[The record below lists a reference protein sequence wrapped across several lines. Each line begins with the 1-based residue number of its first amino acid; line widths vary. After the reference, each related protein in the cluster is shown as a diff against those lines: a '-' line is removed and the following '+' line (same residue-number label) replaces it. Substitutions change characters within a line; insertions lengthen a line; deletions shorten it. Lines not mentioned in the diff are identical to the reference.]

1 MKKTLLFF
9 HLLFITAVACAE
21 DGYTL
26 WLRYNKVDDQV
37 LLQQYRSKI
46 NSIQFT
52 GNSLTVA
59 VAKKE
64 MLNGLEGLL
73 AIPIADKKTI
83 SDRSIVTGTP
93 LTSTFIRSFLSE
105 GNFNLGKEGFVIS
118 TKKTDQKNII
128 IIAANSDV
136 GVLYGVFQLLRLLQ
150 THQSIEKLSIV
161 SIPKIQNRVLDH
173 WDNLNRTVERGY
185 AGASIWNWH
194 LLPGYIDKRY
204 IDYARANASIGINGT
219 VLTNVNANAMVLTKP
234 YLEKVAA
241 LANVFRPYG
250 IKVYLTARFSAPMEI
265 GGLKTADPLDAEVQN
280 WWKQK
285 CDEIYSYIP
294 DFGGFVI
301 KANSEGQ
308 PGPQNYGRTHADGA
322 NMFADA
328 LAPHHGIVMWRAFV
342 YDARVQKSTENFGE
356 GKADPNAPS
365 IASSDRAKQAYD
377 EFKPLDGKFRKNVLV
392 QVKNGP
398 VDFQP
403 REPFSPLF
411 GAMQHT
417 PLIIEFQLTQEYLG
431 QATTLVYEAPL
442 FKECL
447 DADSYSKARL
457 NDTVG
462 QGKGSTVAKVIDG
475 SLENYSA
482 TAIAGVANIG
492 NERNWTG
499 HPFGQANWY
508 AFGRLAWDH
517 ELSSEQIAEEWL
529 RQTFSNDQHFVIGT
543 KKIMMMSRET
553 MVNYMTPLGLHH
565 IMGTGFHY
573 GPAPWVDNAGRADW
587 NPVYYHRAD
596 SAGIGFDRTVTGSN
610 AISQYA
616 EEVRKQWEDVKTC
629 DEKYLLWFHH
639 VSWNY
644 KMKSGRTLW
653 NELCYKYY
661 SGVDSVRW
669 MQHTWNGL
677 KKYIDEERFE
687 QVKMLLA
694 IQEKEAVWWRNA
706 CLLYF
711 QTWSKMPIPASYE
724 KPDHDLQYYKA
735 LKFPYAPGNGGNL

>member
-596 SAGIGFDRTVTGSN
+596 STGIGFDRTVTGSN

>member
-9 HLLFITAVACAE
+9 HLLLITAIACAE

-52 GNSLTVA
+52 GNSLTLA

-105 GNFNLGKEGFVIS
+105 GNFDLGKEGFVIS

-356 GKADPNAPS
+356 GKADPNAPG

-447 DADSYSKARL
+447 DADSYS
-457 NDTVG
+457 T
-462 QGKGSTVAKVIDG
+462 GKGSTVAKVIDG
-475 SLENYSA
+475 SLENYPA

-596 SAGIGFDRTVTGSN
+596 STGIGFDRTVTGSN

-616 EEVRKQWEDVKTC
+616 EEIRKQWEDAKTC

-639 VSWNY
+639 VPWKY

-653 NELCYKYY
+653 DELCYKYY

-687 QVKMLLA
+687 QVKMLLV

-711 QTWSKMPIPASYE
+711 QTFSKMPIPANYE
-724 KPDHDLQYYKA
+724 KPDHTLEYYKG
-735 LKFPYAPGNGGNL
+735 LKFLYAPGNGGNL

>member
-9 HLLFITAVACAE
+9 HLLFIAAVACAE

-26 WLRYNKVDDQV
+26 WLRYDKVDDQV

-447 DADSYSKARL
+447 DADSYS
-457 NDTVG
+457 T
-462 QGKGSTVAKVIDG
+462 GKGSTVAKVIDG

-596 SAGIGFDRTVTGSN
+596 STGIGFDRTVTGSN

>member
-9 HLLFITAVACAE
+9 HLLFIAAVACAE

-26 WLRYNKVDDQV
+26 WLRYDKVDDQV

-52 GNSLTVA
+52 GNSLTLA

-105 GNFNLGKEGFVIS
+105 GNFDLGKEGFVIS

-392 QVKNGP
+392 QVKHGP

-475 SLENYSA
+475 SLENYPA

-735 LKFPYAPGNGGNL
+735 LKFPYAPGNEGNL

>member
-9 HLLFITAVACAE
+9 HLLFIAAVACAE

-52 GNSLTVA
+52 GNSLTLA

-342 YDARVQKSTENFGE
+342 YDARVQKSTESFGE

-475 SLENYSA
+475 SLENYPA

-711 QTWSKMPIPASYE
+711 QTYSKMPIPANYE